1 MEKVALVSFKPA
13 GLFRFFQTMV
23 KLAEE
28 GDDGMNRV
36 LGINEIKDTVAEL
49 GGQYGTERI
58 YLFGSYARGEA
69 GPGSDVDLRIDK
81 GKIRGL
87 FALSG
92 LHLALEEQLGTKV
105 DLLTSDSLDHAFLD
119 RIRTEEVLLYANE

>member
-1 MEKVALVSFKPA
+1 ME
-13 GLFRFFQTMV
+13 
-23 KLAEE
+23 
-28 GDDGMNRV
+28 RV
-36 LGINEIKDTVAEL
+36 LGINEIQNAVKEL
-49 GGQYGTERI
+49 GGRYGAERI

-69 GPGSDVDLRIDK
+69 VPGSDVDLRIDK
-81 GKIRGL
+81 GKICGL

-119 RIRTEEVLLYANE
+119 RIRTEEVLLYANECA

>member
-1 MEKVALVSFKPA
+1 ME
-13 GLFRFFQTMV
+13 
-23 KLAEE
+23 
-28 GDDGMNRV
+28 RV
-36 LGINEIKDTVAEL
+36 LGIDEIQATVKEL
-49 GGQYGTERI
+49 GGRYGAERI

-69 GPGSDVDLRIDK
+69 VPGSDVDLRIDK

-92 LHLALEEQLGTKV
+92 LRLALEEQLGTKV
-105 DLLTSDSLDHAFLD
+105 DLLTSDSLDHAFLS